1 MESEFLNR
9 ILLRITFEFKCIYEC
24 LKEKLGKLDVIHH
37 KKKDMATTTAII
49 LIGQAHQNHSGI
61 NPTHLIRL
69 TENDRP
75 ALILQSIES
84 KEKPIIIVPTVENMV
99 DDIYLMISV
108 FILKGLNPGK
118 ELISKERQSI
128 HDILR
133 EQERFELYEKTK
145 TLIQIAKIKVVFNL
159 LDGSHLLNQ
168 IDKIKQYPNDYEIT
182 VPFIKNEFNAWSS
195 KLEFKEF
202 KK

>member
-1 MESEFLNR
+1 MS
-9 ILLRITFEFKCIYEC
+9 
-24 LKEKLGKLDVIHH
+24 
-37 KKKDMATTTAII
+37 TTTAII

-133 EQERFELYEKTK
+133 EQERFEL
-145 TLIQIAKIKVVFNL
+145 
-159 LDGSHLLNQ
+159 
-168 IDKIKQYPNDYEIT
+168 
-182 VPFIKNEFNAWSS
+182 
-195 KLEFKEF
+195 
-202 KK
+202 

>member
-1 MESEFLNR
+1 MS
-9 ILLRITFEFKCIYEC
+9 
-24 LKEKLGKLDVIHH
+24 
-37 KKKDMATTTAII
+37 TTTAII